1 MRPILATLVLG
12 DTTVTLSAYAT
23 FYVLAW
29 VAALLIS
36 VLAARRRK
44 LHWGRA
50 LLAYG
55 LALVA
60 GLVGAR
66 LLDLAV
72 NWNYY
77 ATNLAQIYALRFR
90 GFALYGGLV
99 AAVAVGILVA
109 RRLSMPI
116 WKLADAALPGLAAGI
131 MLMRIGCFLNGCCF
145 GRATS
150 LPWGVSYPPGSRA
163 WTEVWA
169 SQLASGQTTLP
180 GLSGPLRPVHPTQI
194 YEALAAVVLLPFALF
209 LARLLRRRVPLGS
222 TDGAAFLVFALGFT
236 LFRLAN
242 HFLRVLPANS
252 VLPSWFY
259 PCLYVLLSFLSAILL
274 AQRLTGQSTGR
285 LFRGRAS
292 QISSHETGGPPTHL
306 TSSTCK

>member
-1 MRPILATLVLG
+1 MHPRLATLALG
-12 DTTVTLSAYAT
+12 DITVTLSAYAT

-36 VLAARRRK
+36 VLAARSKK
-44 LHWGRA
+44 LQWGRV

-99 AAVAVGILVA
+99 AAVAVGIFVA
-109 RRLSMPI
+109 RRLSLPI
-116 WKLADAALPGLAAGI
+116 WKLADAAVPGLAVGI

-163 WTEVWA
+163 WAEVWA
-169 SQLASGQTTLP
+169 SQLAREQTTLP

-194 YEALAAVVLLPFALF
+194 YEALAALVLLALALF
-209 LARLLRRRVPLGS
+209 LARLLRRRGALRS
-222 TDGAAFLVFALGFT
+222 TDGAAFLIFALGFT

-259 PCLYVLLSFLSAILL
+259 PCLYVFLSLVSAIFL
-274 AQRLTGQSTGR
+274 AQRVTGQSTSR
-285 LFRGRAS
+285 LFRRRAL
-292 QISSHETGGPPTHL
+292 QISSHETDGPSTHL
-306 TSSTCK
+306 TSSSYK